1 MNTSNSPLTH
11 QIEYKARQKARRYSL
26 IDTYEQATIA
36 LEKERQH
43 TAKNKGYAYSPLK
56 NALGWTARKIGLD
69 GKVTQLPPYMNK
81 IFTACRE
88 LIDNPYRFRTLCLWG
103 GVGIY
108 RRDTRKNLAKVMVV
122 LLARCDLTDGRIGVP
137 SKDGMD
143 TISHHELMN
152 DYVLRWGE
160 MIEESKWHRYVKF
173 LSNAGFITTLP
184 INISI
189 NDETGQGS
197 EIRAIAAYKQLSTAF
212 FTELRVSHF
221 PNVATEI
228 YQNRLKAE
236 NNGYRFDWIP
246 FRMLANRLVTCLN
259 ATLFNENTTH
269 VRSSPP
275 VLSPH

>member
-1 MNTSNSPLTH
+1 MSTSNSPLTH
-11 QIEYKARQKARRYSL
+11 QSEYKARQKARRLTFIQIFEDASV
-26 IDTYEQATIA
+26 A
-36 LEKERQH
+36 LEEERA
-43 TAKNKGYAYSPLK
+43 AKAKAKGYAHSPLK
-56 NALGWTARKIGLD
+56 TALGWTARKIGLD
-69 GKVTQLPPYMNK
+69 GSITQLPPYMNK
-81 IFTACRE
+81 IFSACRE

-103 GVGIY
+103 GAGIY

-137 SKDGMD
+137 SKNGMD

-197 EIRAIAAYKQLSTAF
+197 EIRAIAAYKQFSTAF
-212 FTELRVSHF
+212 FTELRVPHF
-221 PNVATEI
+221 KNVATEI
-228 YQNRLKAE
+228 YQNRLNAE
-236 NNGYRFDWIP
+236 NKGYRFDWIP

-259 ATLFNENTTH
+259 ATLCNQHTTH
-269 VRSSPP
+269 FRSSP
-275 VLSPH
+275 VHSPH